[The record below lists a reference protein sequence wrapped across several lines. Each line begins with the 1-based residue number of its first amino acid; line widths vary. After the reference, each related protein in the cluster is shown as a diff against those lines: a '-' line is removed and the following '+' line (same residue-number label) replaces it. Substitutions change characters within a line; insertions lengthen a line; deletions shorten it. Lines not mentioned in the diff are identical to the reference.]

1 MEDVAQDMVKDA
13 AVSVDRGAAE
23 GAAPL
28 RIAVLGATGSIGVQ
42 TLEVARMHPKKV
54 EVVALAAGRR
64 VKETVAFALEFGAS
78 HVAFG
83 DERVAGAAS
92 ELAPLGPDVSL
103 GFGAKAVAALTQL
116 DDVDLV
122 VNAMSGAA
130 GLRASYATLAGG
142 RKLALANKESLVVG
156 GDLVMPLAKPGLLLP
171 VDSEHSAIWQCL
183 KGEDAREAARIWLT
197 CSGGPFRGFSRARLA
212 QVTREQALAHPTW
225 NMGPKISIDSATL
238 MNKGLEVIEACH
250 LFDVGVDDVRV
261 VVHPQSC
268 VHSMVE
274 YVDGSVKAHLG
285 VPDMRIPIQYAL
297 SFPHRWESPAPD
309 IDFTALAPLEF
320 SDPDLE
326 TFRCLALALDA
337 GHAGGT
343 APCVMNAA
351 NEVAVACFLDGLC
364 KLTDIDAAVE
374 ATLDA
379 LGRDDVESLEQ
390 LEHIDGRARQ
400 MAHDFLERL

>member
-1 MEDVAQDMVKDA
+1 MADVPAPCLGRA
-13 AVSVDRGAAE
+13 GGPPRE
-23 GAAPL
+23 EAAPT
-28 RIAVLGATGSIGVQ
+28 RIAVLGATGSIGIQ
-42 TLEVARMHPKKV
+42 TLDVARKHPDAV
-54 EVVALAAGRR
+54 EVVALAAGRS
-64 VKETVAFALEFGAS
+64 VDTLVDAACEFGVR
-78 HVAFG
+78 HVALG
-83 DERVAGAAS
+83 DESVAAAS
-92 ELAPLGPDVSL
+92 ALSRLDPCAHV
-103 GFGAKAVAALTQL
+103 GFGADAVVALTQL

-130 GLRASYATLAGG
+130 GLRASFATLAAG

-156 GDLVMPLAKPGLLLP
+156 GDLLMPLAKPGMLLP

-183 KGEDAREAARIWLT
+183 AGEDAHELRRIWLT
-197 CSGGPFRGFSRARLA
+197 CSGGPFRGRTRAQLA
-212 QVTREQALAHPTW
+212 QVGRAEALAHPTW

-250 LFDVGVDDVRV
+250 LFSVGADDVRV

-297 SFPHRWESPAPD
+297 SFPHRWESPAAD
-309 IDFTALAPLEF
+309 IDFTRLSALEF
-320 SDPDLE
+320 SDPDVE

-337 GHAGGT
+337 CRAGGT

-390 LEHIDGRARQ
+390 LERIDGRARKV
-400 MAHDFLERL
+400 AHDFLERL